1 MAAVESPLASIP
13 QTNGNGTANGV
24 LHDGPVES
32 AISFDPSLFR
42 SYLIALLPP
51 VIGASPAELEYL
63 FDEDFDERV
72 QRFAG
77 EGGGAI
83 YVVKKRDEVEG
94 EHMRSYIH

>member
-1 MAAVESPLASIP
+1 MAAVESPLTSSNLH
-13 QTNGNGTANGV
+13 TNGTNGV
-24 LHDGPVES
+24 LHDGPVEP

-42 SYLIALLPP
+42 SYLLALLPP
-51 VIGASPAELEYL
+51 VIGATPPELVYL

-83 YVVKKRDEVEG
+83 YVVKKRDEAEG
-94 EHMRSYIH
+94 E